1 MSAKPPRV
9 PPRRSKGTC
18 SSLRTIAPRPGRY
31 ALAMRIARFSHSGEV
46 SYGLVLG
53 PDRPAGEAGRPAGEA
68 GGPADGTGTA
78 SGTGSINGS
87 GVNGSAVNE
96 GPAADQLMVA
106 QLAGHPFGGRA
117 EDIKLTGI
125 RYPLASVRLLAPIL
139 PSKVIC
145 VGKNYADH
153 AREMGTEPPEEPVIF
168 LKPSTAVSGPGDSI
182 VRPTDLSERV
192 DYEGELA
199 VVIGRLCRQVPA
211 GRVLE
216 VIFGYTCAN
225 DVTARDLQAR
235 DGQWTRAKGFDTFC
249 PLGPWMETGVDP
261 ADLELSTSLNGEV
274 KQHSRTSLMLHG
286 VAELI
291 MAVSQVMTLLPGDV
305 LLTGT
310 PAGVGPMGKG
320 DQVSVTIEGIGTLTN
335 PVTDRD

>member
-1 MSAKPPRV
+1 
-9 PPRRSKGTC
+9 
-18 SSLRTIAPRPGRY
+18 
-31 ALAMRIARFSHSGEV
+31 MRIARFSHNGEV

-53 PDRPAGEAGRPAGEA
+53 PDRPAGEA

-211 GRVLE
+211 ERVPE

-249 PLGPWMETGVDP
+249 PLGPWMETDVDP

-335 PVTDRD
+335 PVTDRE